1 MSDNAEAGIAAT
13 QAKAAQNQGSA
24 GLGEHHRGTVA
35 YLDERI
41 LAFIL
46 FVAVIGLG
54 VLWATTR
61 STLVHY
67 ASLAGVI
74 LLIVLWG
81 VLRVRRQDAIR
92 RERERA
98 AQAWQSGDDQ

>member
-24 GLGEHHRGTVA
+24 GLGDHHRGTVA

-41 LAFIL
+41 LALVL
-46 FVAVIGLG
+46 FAAIIGLG
-54 VLWATTR
+54 VLWATT
-61 STLVHY
+61 SSALVHY
-67 ASLAGVI
+67 GSLAGVI
-74 LLIVLWG
+74 LLLVLWG
-81 VLRVRRQDAIR
+81 VLRLRRLEAIR

-98 AQAWQSGDDQ
+98 AQDWQSGQGE